1 MKIVRLVSTCT
12 CILAMGIGIATAG
25 EVSKEKR
32 AEIERLLE
40 TTGALAMGQQVSSFF
55 IAHMAQAIKKQN
67 PNVPQHVIDAL
78 PEEVNAV
85 VREGLP
91 FFKEMLVPLYD
102 KHFSLDE
109 LRGLNA
115 FYATP
120 VGRKAIS
127 VMPALLQESMALG
140 SQWGQAME
148 PRINQRIRARFKKEN
163 IKL

>member
-1 MKIVRLVSTCT
+1 MRILRLVATCV
-12 CILAMGIGIATAG
+12 CVLAMSIGNAPAAD
-25 EVSKEKR
+25 VSSEKR

-40 TTGALAMGQQVSSFF
+40 TTGALAMGQQVSNFF
-55 IAHMAQAIKKQN
+55 ITHMAQAIKKQN

-85 VREGLP
+85 VRESLP
-91 FFKEMLVPLYD
+91 FFKEMLIPLYD
-102 KHFSLDE
+102 KYFSLDE

-120 VGRKAIS
+120 VGKKAIS
-127 VMPALLQESMALG
+127 VMPALLQESMTLG